1 MAGSIAAP
9 QGNLA
14 PVVTKQLEEISL
26 RFRCRLQ
33 NWLLLSLLLGLLALP
48 AVQAASDWM
57 PRPAGSSL
65 RVLSWNVS
73 REQFFQAEADARRV
87 LEVSGADVALLD
99 EMPGDL
105 SDLRLRRWLDSDPA
119 TRGWSFVIGRQGS
132 GDQRASIISRWPL
145 QRIDEFD
152 QIRYPSGKMAEWMAQ
167 AGSAR
172 PLRVGPT
179 GEFPSAGALL
189 ERRGRLWLLVSAD
202 FQCCGDSPNGWEE
215 QRRQMEARLLRQA
228 LLAAWQRTGAEAV
241 VLGADLNVVQGPAA
255 LDLLSGRGEQRLW
268 AVGAQHR
275 NSRMDWT
282 WDGRGTPFRSKRLD
296 FLLYSSSL
304 RELGSQVFDS
314 ERFNQ
319 LEALEWQLD
328 KHASRRLSQHR
339 PVVADFGWGDA
350 EP

>member
-1 MAGSIAAP
+1 MKIHCALKSVLP
-9 QGNLA
+9 LA
-14 PVVTKQLEEISL
+14 LG
-26 RFRCRLQ
+26 
-33 NWLLLSLLLGLLALP
+33 LLLGLLALP
-48 AVQAASDWM
+48 SVRAAEPWM
-57 PRPAGSSL
+57 PRSVGSSL

-73 REQFFQAEADARRV
+73 REQFFRGEADARRV

-105 SDLRLRRWLDSDPA
+105 NDQRLRRWLDADPS

-145 QRIDEFD
+145 RRVDEFD
-152 QIRYPSGKMAEWMAQ
+152 QLRYPEGKMAEWMALS
-167 AGSAR
+167 GSAR

-189 ERRGRLWLLVSAD
+189 ERDGRRWLLVSAD
-202 FQCCGDSPNGWEE
+202 FQCCGDSPDSWQER
-215 QRRQMEARLLRQA
+215 RRQLEARLLRQA
-228 LLAAWQRTGAEAV
+228 VLAAWQRTGADAV
-241 VLGADLNVVQGPAA
+241 VLGADLNLVQGPAA

-268 AVGAQHR
+268 PVGARHR
-275 NSRMDWT
+275 NSSQDWT

-296 FLLYSSSL
+296 FLLYSSGL
-304 RELGSQVFDS
+304 RELASQIFDS

-319 LEALEWQLD
+319 LEALEWRLD
-328 KHASRRLSQHR
+328 KQASGRLSEHR

-350 EP
+350 HD